1 MNFSIETGVP
11 VLTVFLQ
18 GLLSFFSPC
27 ILPLIPLYVGYLA
40 GGAKSV
46 SDDGEIVYPRRK
58 VVVNTLFFVLGI
70 SAAFFILGLGF
81 TALGKFFSDNRL
93 WFARISGVIM
103 IAFGFYQLTSFG
115 KIKPLEK
122 ERRLPLRLDRWSMG
136 PVPALLLGFTF
147 SFAWTPCVGPTLGSV
162 LLMAGSAETAA
173 NGFLLIG
180 VYALGF
186 IIPFLAVG
194 FFTGA
199 VLNFFKKH
207 RNVVKYTVKIGA
219 RRAGEKCRKYRLYTK
234 NTEIMRRIWR

>member
-1 MNFSIETGVP
+1 M
-11 VLTVFLQ
+11 
-18 GLLSFFSPC
+18 
-27 ILPLIPLYVGYLA
+27 GYLA

-162 LLMAGSAETAA
+162 LLDGR
-173 NGFLLIG
+173 
-180 VYALGF
+180 
-186 IIPFLAVG
+186 VG
-194 FFTGA
+194 
-199 VLNFFKKH
+199 
-207 RNVVKYTVKIGA
+207 
-219 RRAGEKCRKYRLYTK
+219 
-234 NTEIMRRIWR
+234 

>member
-93 WFARISGVIM
+93 
-103 IAFGFYQLTSFG
+103 
-115 KIKPLEK
+115 
-122 ERRLPLRLDRWSMG
+122 
-136 PVPALLLGFTF
+136 
-147 SFAWTPCVGPTLGSV
+147 
-162 LLMAGSAETAA
+162 
-173 NGFLLIG
+173 
-180 VYALGF
+180 
-186 IIPFLAVG
+186 
-194 FFTGA
+194 
-199 VLNFFKKH
+199 
-207 RNVVKYTVKIGA
+207 
-219 RRAGEKCRKYRLYTK
+219 
-234 NTEIMRRIWR
+234 